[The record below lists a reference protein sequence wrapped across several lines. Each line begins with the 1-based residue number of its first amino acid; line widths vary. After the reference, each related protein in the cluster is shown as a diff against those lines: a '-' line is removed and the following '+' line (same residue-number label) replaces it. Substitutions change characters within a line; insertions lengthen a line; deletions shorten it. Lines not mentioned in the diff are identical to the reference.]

1 MTDLLKSPPTTKLRE
16 KTLERLCDA
25 AQQVFIEK
33 NYYEAC
39 VSDIVTAAD
48 VSIGTFYNYFHDKLS
63 MYKYIVLKYGQD
75 IRRHIATGLS
85 KMNLNSRYDLERE
98 GIKLYLDY
106 CIANPHAFNIIWQS
120 LFIAPE
126 LFIAYYDN
134 FGKQYEQKLEDAAA
148 NGEVHHGNLEVASF
162 VLMGTSNFLAI
173 KYVVFGPQDGMTD
186 EKLYEIVDEVM
197 LIFKRGLF
205 IEKNLQNN

>member
-1 MTDLLKSPPTTKLRE
+1 LNGLLKSPPTTKLRE
-16 KTLERLCDA
+16 KTLERLCGA
-25 AQQVFIEK
+25 ARQVFVEK

-75 IRRHIATGLS
+75 IRRHIAIGLS

-98 GIKLYLDY
+98 GIKLYLEY

-126 LFIAYYDN
+126 LFAAYYND
-134 FGKQYEQKLEDAAA
+134 FGKQYERQLADAV
-148 NGEVHHGNLEVASF
+148 NSGEVYSGNLEVASY
-162 VLMGTSNFLAI
+162 VLMGASNFLAI
-173 KYVVFGPQDGMTD
+173 KYVVFGSQDDMSN
-186 EKLYEIVDEVM
+186 ERLYEIVDEVM
-197 LIFKRGLF
+197 LILERGLF
-205 IEKNLQNN
+205 KKNS